1 MDANS
6 VLGYQRNGLWSL
18 TDEHFFHEGRST
30 SFDAYI
36 EVLCTGHFEVN
47 ARSGCFEVD
56 ATATGC
62 DWDGTFDTFKEA
74 TDFVNGLYV
83 AWMELCR
90 KEQEV
95 AA

>member
-6 VLGYQRNGLWSL
+6 LEYQRNGLWSL
-18 TDEHFFHEGRST
+18 TDEHFFNEDCSV

-47 ARSGCFEVD
+47 AR
-56 ATATGC
+56 ATGS
-62 DWDGTFDTFKEA
+62 DWDGTFDTFAEA
-74 TDFVNGLYV
+74 TAFVTGLYV
-83 AWMELCR
+83 AWIELCR
-90 KEQEV
+90 KAHEV